1 MMLGVKIKDNQSICP
16 LKRNICRRME
26 FPSLGR
32 RRGFVLPST
41 LPGAKPNSPCHRE
54 PCRHL
59 ATALHSHPG
68 AELSCVWDKQPP
80 KQRGWILA
88 NPQRTLAEIPAQD
101 SSSSRAAFL
110 VQSVCTNMAFL
121 TYLSRECA
129 PCRHMLNASWLL
141 CYSARSHGCWQCGAE
156 PHALW

>member
-1 MMLGVKIKDNQSICP
+1 MLMMLGVKIKDNQIICP

-68 AELSCVWDKQPP
+68 AELWLRQATTKAEGTEFWPP
-80 KQRGWILA
+80 
-88 NPQRTLAEIPAQD
+88 PQRTLAEIPAQD
-101 SSSSRAAFL
+101 SSSSRAALL
-110 VQSVCTNMAFL
+110 VQSVCTNIAFL
-121 TYLSRECA
+121 TYLSRESA

-141 CYSARSHGCWQCGAE
+141 GHSARSHGC
-156 PHALW
+156 